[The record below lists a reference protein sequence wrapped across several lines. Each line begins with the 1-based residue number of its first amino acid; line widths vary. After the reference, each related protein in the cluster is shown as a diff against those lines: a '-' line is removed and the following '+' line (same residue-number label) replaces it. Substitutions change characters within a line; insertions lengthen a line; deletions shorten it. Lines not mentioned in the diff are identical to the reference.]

1 MSPVLIEAGI
11 IIGVAIVVIR
21 MAFLIGKKIIGFVI
35 SSAVLVYI
43 LSRPLWPYIEPI
55 IKNILN

>member
-21 MAFLIGKKIIGFVI
+21 MAFLIGKKNNRICYFKCCFG
-35 SSAVLVYI
+35 LH
-43 LSRPLWPYIEPI
+43 IE
-55 IKNILN
+55 